1 MQYFI
6 SQKTGGIY
14 LSTVHD
20 DIPADAVEID
30 ADQYE
35 TFKGQQ
41 IVWDA
46 KGKPSVFDPSTDK
59 DTILGGIA
67 QRRYQAETAGISVGG
82 MQVDTG
88 RDSQG
93 LINGAALSAFM
104 DDTYTCNWKTADG
117 FVKLDA
123 KTILAV
129 ARAVRSHV
137 QACFDREAEL
147 AATVAAGTYKPE
159 MLDQGW
165 PS

>member
-1 MQYFI
+1 MTYF
-6 SQKTGGIY
+6 
-14 LSTVHD
+14 LSPTEGFLSDTIHAE
-20 DIPADAVEID
+20 IPSDAVRLTDEQYD
-30 ADQYE
+30 AL
-35 TFKGQQ
+35 KGQR

-59 DTILGGIA
+59 DTILVAIA
-67 QRRYQAETAGISVGG
+67 QRRYQAETAGISLGG

-104 DDTYTCNWKTADG
+104 DDTYTCNWKAADG

-129 ARAVRSHV
+129 ARAVRNHV
-137 QACFDREAEL
+137 QTCFDREAEL
-147 AATVAAGTYKPE
+147 VGAVQGGTYKPA

-165 PS
+165 PA